1 MIKRL
6 FIVLAMVVAAVG
18 LRAQWSAG
26 LMVGYDYNSYDYA
39 KGYGYDLR
47 YGGRSGFAMS
57 VPVQY
62 TINDWFALRADLAY
76 LQKGH

>member
-18 LRAQWSAG
+18 LHAQWSAG

-47 YGGRSGFAMS
+47 YGGRRQRCSQA
-57 VPVQY
+57 V
-62 TINDWFALRADLAY
+62 
-76 LQKGH
+76 